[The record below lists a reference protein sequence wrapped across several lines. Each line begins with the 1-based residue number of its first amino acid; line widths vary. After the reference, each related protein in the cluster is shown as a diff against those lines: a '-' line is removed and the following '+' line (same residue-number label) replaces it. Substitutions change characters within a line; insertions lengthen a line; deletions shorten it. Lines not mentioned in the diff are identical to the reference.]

1 MTLCCCS
8 SGLTYIVK
16 DRNFVLEDSQSG
28 REDFL
33 KTLRSQH
40 FLTSKGPKASLS
52 KFNALSEAHRL
63 LDEHWSSQ
71 CFVMTATCLLQG
83 WGQLWCPD
91 DCVAALME
99 GTSTKAQAKASA
111 KAALE
116 KMRGKAVNSLRSMT
130 KYMNDPEVKCQ
141 SRLIACVLAPEAEA
155 ASRMLVEMRDASTTL
170 QYFVSWSHWGWLET
184 AEKHLGLL
192 EDLRSKEPSA
202 GRVEYDTATTQK
214 LFSFLKAM
222 LKYRG
227 GSNLWHAWGPGAVA
241 GLLSTDE
248 TQVRSSLTSSMLW
261 LRFEEQA
268 AWQLRA
274 CLRTPWSR
282 MLSSGMSSIC
292 CALRTGEKFRKP
304 RRTS

>member
-1 MTLCCCS
+1 
-8 SGLTYIVK
+8 
-16 DRNFVLEDSQSG
+16 
-28 REDFL
+28 
-33 KTLRSQH
+33 
-40 FLTSKGPKASLS
+40 
-52 KFNALSEAHRL
+52 
-63 LDEHWSSQ
+63 
-71 CFVMTATCLLQG
+71 
-83 WGQLWCPD
+83 
-91 DCVAALME
+91 ME

-116 KMRGKAVNSLRSMT
+116 KMRGKAVNSLHSMT

-192 EDLRSKEPSA
+192 EDLHSLDRIGLHMQWSQEPSA

-227 GSNLWHAWGPGAVA
+227 GSNLWHTWGPGAVA

-248 TQVRSSLTSSMLW
+248 TQVRSSLLWHRNLFDAVAEVRRTGSLAVQGLLKDSMVKDA
-261 LRFEEQA
+261 FF
-268 AWQLRA
+268 
-274 CLRTPWSR
+274 
-282 MLSSGMSSIC
+282 GHVIC